1 MSESQNFMALHPKV
15 VELFSLNFGVRP
27 EACPLAVLKT
37 NINVAVTYETKSCSP
52 SEQYK
57 RILLDFKIKEKEV
70 VE

>member
-27 EACPLAVLKT
+27 EASLLAVLKT
-37 NINVAVTYETKSCSP
+37 NINVAVTKSCSP
-52 SEQYK
+52 EQCK
-57 RILLDFKIKEKEV
+57 RILLDFKIKEKQV